1 MICRIGFALAL
12 FLMMNAPID
21 SAAQYDVKDST
32 IFSPNFSFHFGWQWP
47 SGDMEERFGSNG
59 VAGASFN
66 IKTRKN
72 FLYGVDFSYLFGTRV
87 KEPGLLQNL
96 YTEAGEII
104 DNEGQIAPVIIQE
117 RGYTA
122 MANVGKIFNW
132 FGPNPNSGVIVK
144 AGLGFMQH
152 KIRIEHQENVINQ
165 LEGDYL
171 KGYDRLTNGIAFS
184 QFVGYY
190 YMSNSRL
197 ANFYLGVEFVQGY
210 TQGRRDYN
218 FDTRTTDDSKR
229 RDMLNGFK
237 FGWIVPLYKRQ
248 PDEFYIY

>member
-1 MICRIGFALAL
+1 
-12 FLMMNAPID
+12 
-21 SAAQYDVKDST
+21 
-32 IFSPNFSFHFGWQWP
+32 
-47 SGDMEERFGSNG
+47 MEERFGSNG